1 MKYLRLFEQFVK
13 ETSDSVL
20 AGDDSSVEIDAVIT
34 SKGKKISAQE
44 ILGAIVSSDTEK
56 EIEQYFYDKYGEGS
70 FSIEAM
76 SSIKKAFNDYGAEQA
91 EKEKEE
97 EKEEGGDAAGAEGGE
112 EGESADLEI

>member
-1 MKYLRLFEQFVK
+1 MKYLRLFEQFIK
-13 ETSDSVL
+13 ETADSVL
-20 AGDDSSVEIDAVIT
+20 AGDDSKVEIDSIIT
-34 SKGKKISAQE
+34 VKGKEISAQE
-44 ILGAIVSSDTEK
+44 VLGAIISSDTEK

-76 SSIKKAFNDYGAEQA
+76 SAIKKAYNDYKAEQA

-97 EKEEGGDAAGAEGGE
+97 EKEPTETEGGE